1 MQRQS
6 GYKKSCTPDQAF
18 KKLERFCAY
27 QDRCHQE
34 VRSKLYDLGLYG
46 ADVDQVMARLIE
58 DRYLDEERFAR
69 SFARGKFRMK
79 SWGRMRI
86 TSELKQRDVSSYC
99 IRKALEEI
107 DEAAYENALRELM
120 LKRLQSSRSASLDS
134 DYARQQDLIRL
145 AYRKGFESELAQRV
159 AQELVA

>member
-1 MQRQS
+1 VQRQQ
-6 GYKKSCTPDQAF
+6 GFRNSCTPDQAF

-34 VRSKLYDLGLYG
+34 VRRKLYDLGLYG

-79 SWGRMRI
+79 SWGRKRI
-86 TSELKQRDVSSYC
+86 ERELKQREVSS
-99 IRKALEEI
+99 
-107 DEAAYENALRELM
+107 
-120 LKRLQSSRSASLDS
+120 
-134 DYARQQDLIRL
+134 
-145 AYRKGFESELAQRV
+145 
-159 AQELVA
+159 